1 MGSIPRQFGFVF
13 NHSLLS
19 GISIEHCQVLLCFIL
34 VYVYLQVTTSPVFP
48 SSSLPVS
55 QGAKFEERSSIRTL
69 FSQGLKYCFSS
80 IPLLMSAKIHQ
91 VLDPQVGSVGYPVSN
106 MFLPDPR
113 QVFMRHYDPGKTFA
127 ICYMSSCFACF
138 YLVSKDLKIVKFIKL
153 DTKLLYGLDC
163 PKVLKHKFIGNESS
177 SQVGS
182 DTFSSKR
189 LGLPS
194 GSPMLVNQG

>member
-1 MGSIPRQFGFVF
+1 ME
-13 NHSLLS
+13 L
-19 GISIEHCQVLLCFIL
+19 CQVLHYFYLIS
-34 VYVYLQVTTSPVFP
+34 VYLQVTTSPVVS

-55 QGAKFEERSSIRTL
+55 QGAKFEERNSIRTL

-80 IPLLMSAKIHQ
+80 IPLLMSTKIHQ

-113 QVFMRHYDPGKTFA
+113 QVFMRRYDPGKTFVIF
-127 ICYMSSCFACF
+127 ICCMCF

-153 DTKLLYGLDC
+153 DTKLFYGLDC
-163 PKVLKHKFIGNESS
+163 PKVLEHKFIGNESS

-182 DTFSSKR
+182 DNFLSK
-189 LGLPS
+189 LGLSS